1 MFGTV
6 RCGYSI
12 GVVKPSNS
20 EAYKK
25 SCYSFIKVKTFK
37 ICIRSRKFGIRL
49 DSFKN
54 IYVNSYKDN
63 FSVCLDF
70 I

>member
-1 MFGTV
+1 M
-6 RCGYSI
+6 
-12 GVVKPSNS
+12 
-20 EAYKK
+20 KK
-25 SCYSFIKVKTFK
+25 SCYSFSKVKTFK
-37 ICIRSRKFGIRL
+37 ICIQFRTFGIRL